1 MVRTFSFLVAYSYA
15 SKKESELQHMLHLML
30 ALITVH
36 GVVLESTENYTNS
49 RSADNYLFIFKENVQ
64 KIIIRFSNE
73 IIFGNEF
80 SSARKQRC
88 LCFRHK

>member
-1 MVRTFSFLVAYSYA
+1 
-15 SKKESELQHMLHLML
+15 MLHLML